1 MRAVSRH
8 LPGGR
13 ESWLEW
19 CFMSLID
26 MENGKNRSY
35 WTIQPVCALDL
46 VFCLRYEW
54 KQASRVAR
62 VAFLHPNEGAAVID
76 RTWPSGAA
84 EKVIR
89 VVGDWSV
96 DVHI

>member
-1 MRAVSRH
+1 MT
-8 LPGGR
+8 
-13 ESWLEW
+13 
-19 CFMSLID
+19 LID

-35 WTIQPVCALDL
+35 WTIQSVCGLDL

-62 VAFLHPNEGAAVID
+62 VAFLHPSEGSAVID
-76 RTWPSGAA
+76 RTCLSGAA
-84 EKVIR
+84 AKVIR